1 MASPRLKKTSVNPPH
16 QIFGYNNDDDART
29 AVRATRFVSTRRQ
42 SRPSYRSA
50 SSPSRLDGLEDSKPF
65 SSAHERRTASL
76 ANDTVSSS
84 QSSLK
89 QTWIHGKS
97 SAMMHSGLRNDR
109 FIPGFSPK
117 LDKER
122 SMKPKGNIRSH
133 LKRSNHNDSAS
144 INLDRSTLENEGLGI
159 YTNLERDRRYGDIA
173 TSRRAGATSH
183 NRSTSGT
190 SQFSATTA
198 SSTLKP
204 GLQYVHPMR
213 RTPRPYT
220 PPISQSYQNSVV
232 ESEQSTDVGQFSAD
246 LDDAASSN
254 RDVFAQPS
262 EPQPYR
268 IHPSSF
274 TNISSSVLSNHARES
289 YEAPSPLSRS
299 SLDFTFRS
307 RTRTNTD
314 PSARA
319 AAVEAA
325 RQAFEDKEA
334 AKQRKLDKQN
344 MKAQDRELRRQ
355 EKKEHQFS
363 LSTATSSLGRRS
375 HEKRN
380 SSEGRCSGRKPM
392 SEKRDN
398 ATGDYAFTH
407 NNPSRTFESP
417 KSAWVLFITWLRTK
431 LFKMSRKLSMKKKK
445 KKT

>member
-1 MASPRLKKTSVNPPH
+1 
-16 QIFGYNNDDDART
+16 
-29 AVRATRFVSTRRQ
+29 
-42 SRPSYRSA
+42 
-50 SSPSRLDGLEDSKPF
+50 
-65 SSAHERRTASL
+65 
-76 ANDTVSSS
+76 
-84 QSSLK
+84 
-89 QTWIHGKS
+89 
-97 SAMMHSGLRNDR
+97 MHSGLRNDR

-122 SMKPKGNIRSH
+122 SMKPKGNVRSH

-173 TSRRAGATSH
+173 TSRRAGTTSH

-213 RTPRPYT
+213 QTPH
-220 PPISQSYQNSVV
+220 I
-232 ESEQSTDVGQFSAD
+232 GQFSAD

-380 SSEGRCSGRKPM
+380 SSEGRYSGRKPM

-445 KKT
+445 KKA